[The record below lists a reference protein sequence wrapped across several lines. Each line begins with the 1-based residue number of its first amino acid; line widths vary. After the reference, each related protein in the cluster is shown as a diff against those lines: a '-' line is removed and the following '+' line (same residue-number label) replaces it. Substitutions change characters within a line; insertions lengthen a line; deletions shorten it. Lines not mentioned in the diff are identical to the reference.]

1 MKRLLYLAS
10 AFLLLAS
17 FASAQDVSYNFDQKA
32 DFTKFKTYKWVA
44 IKDGEQLD
52 ELTAKMVVQAI
63 ETQLTAKGLK
73 KVESGDAN
81 LLVAYQVAITKEKQ
95 VTSLSTGYGMGP
107 GWGGRYYGGY
117 YGAYGGGTSTTTS
130 ATIFMGSL
138 ALDMYDSAAKTLAW
152 RGLASKQ
159 IDTKASPEKRQKN
172 LDKGMA
178 KLLKNYPPPVK
189 KK

>member
-1 MKRLLYLAS
+1 MRKLLYLAS
-10 AFLLLAS
+10 AFLLIAS

-32 DFTKFKTYKWVA
+32 DFTKYKTYKWVA
-44 IKDGEQLD
+44 VKDAEQPD
-52 ELTAKMVVQAI
+52 ELTAKMIVQAI

-81 LLVAYQVAITKEKQ
+81 LLVAYQVAVSKEKE
-95 VTSLSTGYGMGP
+95 VTSFSSGYGMGP
-107 GWGGRYYGGY
+107 GWGGRWYGGY
-117 YGAYGGGTSTTTS
+117 YGGGTTTTS
-130 ATIFMGSL
+130 TATILIGSL
-138 ALDMYDSAAKTLAW
+138 ALDMYDAAAKTLVW

-159 IDTKASPEKRQKN
+159 MDTKAKPEKRQKN

-178 KLLKNYPPPVK
+178 KLLKNYPPTPK

>member
-1 MKRLLYLAS
+1 MKRLSSLAS
-10 AFLLLAS
+10 AFVLLAS

-32 DFTKFKTYKWVA
+32 DFAKFKTYKWVA
-44 IKDGEQLD
+44 VKDGEQLD
-52 ELTAKMVVQAI
+52 ELTAKMVVQAT

-73 KVESGDAN
+73 KVESGDAD
-81 LLVAYQVAITKEKQ
+81 LLVAYQVAITKEKE
-95 VTSLSTGYGMGP
+95 VTSFSTGYGMGP
-107 GWGGRYYGGY
+107 GWGGRWYGGY
-117 YGAYGGGTSTTTS
+117 RAYGGGVSTTTS
-130 ATIFMGSL
+130 ATILIGSL

-178 KLLKNYPPPVK
+178 KLLKNYPPKVK
-189 KK
+189 K

>member
-1 MKRLLYLAS
+1 MRRAVFLAT
-10 AFLLLAS
+10 AFLLVAS

-32 DFTKFKTYKWVA
+32 DFTKFKTYRWVA
-44 IKDGEQLD
+44 AKDGEQLD
-52 ELTAKMVVQAI
+52 ELNAKMVVQAV

-73 KVESGDAN
+73 KVASGEAD
-81 LLVAYQVAITKEKQ
+81 LLVVYQVAVSKEKE
-95 VTSLSTGYGMGP
+95 VTTFSTGYGMGP

-117 YGAYGGGTSTTTS
+117 YGGYGGGTTTASTS
-130 ATIFMGSL
+130 TIFIGSL
-138 ALDMYDSAAKTLAW
+138 ALDMYDSAAKTLVW

>member
-1 MKRLLYLAS
+1 MKRLSSLAS
-10 AFLLLAS
+10 AFVLLAS

-44 IKDGEQLD
+44 VKDGEQLD
-52 ELTAKMVVQAI
+52 ELNAKMVVQAI

-73 KVESGDAN
+73 KIESGDAD
-81 LLVAYQVAITKEKQ
+81 LLVAYQVAISKEKE
-95 VTSLSTGYGMGP
+95 VTSFSTGYGMGP
-107 GWGGRYYGGY
+107 AWGGRWYGG

-130 ATIFMGSL
+130 ATILIGSL
-138 ALDMYDSAAKTLAW
+138 ALDMYDSAAKTLVW

-178 KLLKNYPPPVK
+178 KLLKSYPPKVK
-189 KK
+189 K